1 MMSPANDNEQRCPQC
16 DSRLPAGAGRC
27 LMCGFVLPEPP
38 AAQAGAAA
46 PISQEAPG
54 PEPYPSAGPPT
65 PAPEPL
71 PAPRED
77 MVAAAARSALP
88 PSGPLLPEGVVESVV
103 HERQSKIVFWMTAVV
118 FVVTAFIGGTIL
130 QYGGPVE
137 LALLPT
143 VTPIPPTPSF
153 TPTVTLPPTET
164 PPPSATPE
172 PTGTPVATPTLQPP
186 RTHTVTEGETLFGL
200 SFAYNVSM
208 NSIAESNGFS
218 VESPIQSGQTL
229 QVPWPTATP
238 PLEPISIEINGETV
252 IADPRDCRRVE
263 IAAGDALSV
272 IAARENINMELLMR
286 VNRLSEQSIVQPGDT
301 ICIPEVIHGDVLPPT
316 PGPSPT
322 PLPTGFPVGP
332 RPLFPPSGTVVDPA
346 KPLALQ
352 WVAIKDL
359 EPDEWYMVEMVDIT
373 EVGVHPHRGFTRQ
386 TSFRVP
392 SSWRPQQEVVHDFE
406 WRISVVRVT
415 GQRAD
420 GSLIYTFGGR
430 AGDAARLSWLGAI
443 PTPTPTATPTAAP
456 AG

>member
-1 MMSPANDNEQRCPQC
+1 
-16 DSRLPAGAGRC
+16 
-27 LMCGFVLPEPP
+27 MCGYVLPTEPDLTGLQDEPQTLPELTTRQEEQPPDLTGLEREPP
-38 AAQAGAAA
+38 
-46 PISQEAPG
+46 
-54 PEPYPSAGPPT
+54 PEPTGLQDPSGLELEP
-65 PAPEPL
+65 PL
-71 PAPRED
+71 PD
-77 MVAAAARSALP
+77 
-88 PSGPLLPEGVVESVV
+88 GVVESVV

-118 FVVTAFIGGTIL
+118 FIITAYLGGAIL

-143 VTPIPPTPSF
+143 LTPIPPTPSF

-172 PTGTPVATPTLQPP
+172 PSNTPPATPTEQPP
-186 RTHTVTEGETLFGL
+186 RTHTVAEGETLFGL

-208 NSIAESNGFS
+208 DSIAALNDFS

-238 PLEPISIEINGETV
+238 PLEPIAVEINGELV

-263 IAAGDALSV
+263 IAAGDAISA

-322 PLPTGFPVGP
+322 PQPTGFPTGP
-332 RPLFPPSGTVVDPA
+332 RPLYPPSGTTVDPLR
-346 KPLALQ
+346 PLALQ
-352 WVAIKDL
+352 WVASKDL
-359 EPDEWYMVEMVDIT
+359 EPDEWYMVEMT
-373 EVGVHPHRGFTRQ
+373 NLSEAGLHPYRGFTRQ

-392 SSWRPQQEVVHDFE
+392 SGWRPQQEVVHAFE
-406 WRISVVRVT
+406 WRVSVVRVT

-420 GSLIYTFGGR
+420 GGLIYTFGGR
-430 AGDAARLSWLGAI
+430 PGDAARLSWLGAI
-443 PTPTPTATPTAAP
+443 PTPTPTPTASPAPP